1 MTGCS
6 VAAAGRDF
14 LDEFPLPAAEENE
27 KRRLIIETRPF
38 SSPLAKE
45 DDDVLGILG
54 IMFFLGEEERFDL
67 TRLICP
73 MQETLGEV
81 GSLQT
86 ASLLFLRTRA
96 ALGTKGT
103 IGPEKY
109 ALLEEDDV
117 VLLWWWWRS
126 LPGLNGG
133 TRCPKDIALG
143 SIFKSLFLFF
153 GFEVE
158 VWCLLSID

>member
-1 MTGCS
+1 MAAEGC
-6 VAAAGRDF
+6 DF
-14 LDEFPLPAAEENE
+14 LDALPPPPAAADDENE
-27 KRRLIIETRPF
+27 KRRLIIETPRLF
-38 SSPLAKE
+38 SSPLVRE
-45 DDDVLGILG
+45 DDDVLSGILG
-54 IMFFLGEEERFDL
+54 IAGLFFLGEEEERFDL

-73 MQETLGEV
+73 MHETLGEV

-96 ALGTKGT
+96 ALGTRGT
-103 IGPEKY
+103 MGPEKN
-109 ALLEEDDV
+109 ALFEDV
-117 VLLWWWWRS
+117 VLWWWWRS

-133 TRCPKDIALG
+133 TRCPNDIALG

>member
-81 GSLQT
+81 GSAT
-86 ASLLFLRTRA
+86 TTPLLL
-96 ALGTKGT
+96 
-103 IGPEKY
+103 
-109 ALLEEDDV
+109 
-117 VLLWWWWRS
+117 VLLLALADVGS
-126 LPGLNGG
+126 NGVIGLEKKY
-133 TRCPKDIALG
+133 PLLA
-143 SIFKSLFLFF
+143 
-153 GFEVE
+153 VE
-158 VWCLLSID
+158 IVRW

>member
-1 MTGCS
+1 M
-6 VAAAGRDF
+6 
-14 LDEFPLPAAEENE
+14 LPPADDENE
-27 KRRLIIETRPF
+27 KRRLNFEKRPLL
-38 SSPLAKE
+38 SSPLVKE
-45 DDDVLGILG
+45 EEDGLG
-54 IMFFLGEEERFDL
+54 FFLGEERFDL
-67 TRLICP
+67 TSLIWP

-81 GSLQT
+81 GSSQT
-86 ASLLFLRTRA
+86 ASLLFLLTRA
-96 ALGTKGT
+96 ALGTKT

-117 VLLWWWWRS
+117 VLWLWWRS
-126 LPGLNGG
+126 FPGLNGG

-158 VWCLLSID
+158 LEAWCLLSIAW

>member
-1 MTGCS
+1 M
-6 VAAAGRDF
+6 AAAGRDF

-38 SSPLAKE
+38 SSPLVRE

-86 ASLLFLRTRA
+86 ASLLFLLTRA
-96 ALGTKGT
+96 ALGTKT

-117 VLLWWWWRS
+117 VLWLWWRS
-126 LPGLNGG
+126 FPGLNGG

-158 VWCLLSID
+158 LEAWCLLSIAW